1 MSRGK
6 KIIITLLL
14 LIILIPLA
22 LFGFLYYKINSIKS
36 DEQVEGITNILL
48 LGTDGRENE
57 SAYRS
62 DCMMIV
68 TVDNTHKSVKLTSLA
83 RDTYVKIPG
92 QGTGKLNASYFW
104 GKDQLLF
111 KTIKNEFGIEI
122 DKFVQVDFDGLMD
135 VITKL
140 GGVDVE
146 VSEKEMTAVN
156 SLVPSTYDS
165 YKNPE
170 KGEMKLIPETGV
182 QTLTGYQ
189 AISYCRIRDIDSAIY
204 RDARQRKV
212 IMAIAS
218 KLKSI
223 PVSSY
228 PNLIKTLR
236 PCVSTNIDSIQLL
249 NLGYSAYNILSTGNS
264 IKQGQFPVIDE
275 VHSKG
280 GKYKDAGWVWL
291 YDKNSVVV
299 LKQFIFDDIP
309 MENNKYLN
317 ETKKIELNA

>member
-6 KIIITLLL
+6 KIVITLLL
-14 LIILIPLA
+14 IAVLLPIA
-22 LFGFLYYKINSIKS
+22 VFGFLYYKINSIKT
-36 DEQVEGITNILL
+36 DTQAEGVTNILL

-68 TVDNTHKSVKLTSLA
+68 TIDNTHKSVKLTSLA
-83 RDTYVKIPG
+83 RDTYVEIPN
-92 QGTGKLNASYFW
+92 QGMGKLNASYFW
-104 GKDQLLF
+104 GKEQLLF
-111 KTIKNEFGIEI
+111 KTIKNEFGIDI
-122 DKFVQVDFDGLMD
+122 DKFIQIDFEGLMD
-135 VITKL
+135 VITEL

-146 VSEKEMTAVN
+146 ITEKEMEAVN
-156 SLVPSTYDS
+156 KSVPSTYES
-165 YKNPE
+165 YDNPN
-170 KGEMKLIPETGV
+170 KGEMKLIPGSGV

-204 RDARQRKV
+204 RDGRQRKV
-212 IMAIAS
+212 IMGIAS
-218 KLKSI
+218 KFKSI
-223 PVSSY
+223 PVSKY
-228 PNLIKTLR
+228 PDLIKSLS
-236 PCVSTNIDSIQLL
+236 PCVSTNMGSVELL
-249 NLGYSAYNILSTGNS
+249 NLGYNAYNILSSGNS
-264 IKQGQFPVIDE
+264 IKQGQFPIIDE

-309 MENNKYLN
+309 MEENKYLN
-317 ETKKIELNA
+317 ETNKIELNG

>member
-1 MSRGK
+1 MSRRK
-6 KIIITLLL
+6 KIVITL
-14 LIILIPLA
+14 ILILVLLPAA
-22 LFGFLYYKINSIKS
+22 LMGFLYYKINTIKT
-36 DEQVEGITNILL
+36 DNQVDGITNILL

-68 TVDNTHKSVKLTSLA
+68 TIDNTHNSIKLTSLA
-83 RDTYVKIPG
+83 RDTYVDIPG
-92 QGTGKLNASYFW
+92 VGMGKLNASYFW

-122 DKFVQVDFDGLMD
+122 EKFIQVDFEGLMD
-135 VITKL
+135 VITAL

-146 VSEKEMTAVN
+146 ISKKEMEAVN
-156 SLVPSTYDS
+156 KSVPSTYES
-165 YKNPE
+165 YDNPD
-170 KGEMKLIPETGV
+170 KGEMKLIPGDGV

-218 KLKSI
+218 KFKSM

-228 PNLIKTLR
+228 DDLIKTLS
-236 PCVSTNIDSIQLL
+236 PCVTTNIGTIELL
-249 NLGYSAYNILSTGNS
+249 NMAKNSYEILQKGDS
-264 IKQGQFPVIDE
+264 IKQGEFPIIDE

-280 GKYKDAGWVWL
+280 GKYKKAGWVWR
-291 YDKNSVVV
+291 YDTNSVVV
-299 LKQFIFDDIP
+299 LKQFIFDDVD

-317 ETKKIELNA
+317 ETDKIKLNG